1 MVGFWPRTD
10 EIINPYT
17 TAETM
22 DAGWCWQI
30 EHQDMVNRG
39 YVFCSAFLDDAQAD
53 EEFRAKNPRVSS
65 TRIVPFLSGRYER
78 VWVGKVVALGNA
90 AGFVEPLES
99 SSLSI
104 ISDTSRLLAE
114 CLSLCNREPTPT
126 LRGVFNR
133 INARA
138 WDSIR
143 DFLGLHYKFNTR
155 LDTPFWRECRA
166 NVELG
171 PMQSLVDYYHEN
183 GPNPFGRTTLIET
196 NGFCDIEGYLV
207 MLVGQKV
214 PYQRKFVPSDE
225 ERRIWNG
232 IRAEHRAQA
241 LSGMSVRQALNAIA
255 SPTWQWTPGYFRD
268 ASVMTPNASRLTSFS
283 VTE

>member
-1 MVGFWPRTD
+1 
-10 EIINPYT
+10 
-17 TAETM
+17 
-22 DAGWCWQI
+22 
-30 EHQDMVNRG
+30 MVNRG

-143 DFLGLHYKFNTR
+143 DSLLSRKWSESIWAHHPHRNKR
-155 LDTPFWRECRA
+155 LLR
-166 NVELG
+166 
-171 PMQSLVDYYHEN
+171 H
-183 GPNPFGRTTLIET
+183 
-196 NGFCDIEGYLV
+196 
-207 MLVGQKV
+207 
-214 PYQRKFVPSDE
+214 
-225 ERRIWNG
+225 RRIFG
-232 IRAEHRAQA
+232 DARRAKSTLSTKVRTVRRGAAHLERHPRGAPSAGAKRHERAPSPQCHRFADLA
-241 LSGMSVRQALNAIA
+241 MDAWIFPRRVRNDTQRFATHQFFCHRVTPADREVCA
-255 SPTWQWTPGYFRD
+255 DGFSPPICFIQ
-268 ASVMTPNASRLTSFS
+268 LTFGTGDFGWRWSKA
-283 VTE
+283 